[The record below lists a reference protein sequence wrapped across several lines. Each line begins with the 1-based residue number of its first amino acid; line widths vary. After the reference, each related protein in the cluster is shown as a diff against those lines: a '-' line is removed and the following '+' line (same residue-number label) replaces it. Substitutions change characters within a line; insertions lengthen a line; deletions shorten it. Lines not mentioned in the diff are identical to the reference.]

1 MALKLNLSRVAINS
15 TGTEMYIADTTGEY
29 SEDNVGG
36 YGGINPIRNTLAV
49 LYSCKYNSSTGSEV
63 VEILPYDPET
73 VETITLNT
81 TKDGYYEVIAV
92 AVPKTTPV
100 VEGNYGYV
108 NGSIV
113 KLVEGQ
119 LVTKTVEEVYA
130 DPLYLNGVSFKTVIL
145 ARIAITRSRLNLE
158 IVKLYQAKNEDRAHN
173 RVIAD
178 KDNQFKF
185 VKGLLE
191 GARYL
196 WCSDNYT
203 GAQLVVESFNE
214 LEV

>member
-81 TKDGYYEVIAV
+81 IKDGYYEVIAV
-92 AVPKTTPV
+92 AVPKTTPT

-119 LVTKTVEEVYA
+119 PVAKTIEEVYA
-130 DPLYLNGVSFKTVIL
+130 DPLY
-145 ARIAITRSRLNLE
+145 
-158 IVKLYQAKNEDRAHN
+158 
-173 RVIAD
+173 
-178 KDNQFKF
+178 
-185 VKGLLE
+185 
-191 GARYL
+191 
-196 WCSDNYT
+196 
-203 GAQLVVESFNE
+203 
-214 LEV
+214 

>member
-1 MALKLNLSRVAINS
+1 M
-15 TGTEMYIADTTGEY
+15 
-29 SEDNVGG
+29 
-36 YGGINPIRNTLAV
+36 
-49 LYSCKYNSSTGSEV
+49 
-63 VEILPYDPET
+63 
-73 VETITLNT
+73 
-81 TKDGYYEVIAV
+81 
-92 AVPKTTPV
+92 
-100 VEGNYGYV
+100 
-108 NGSIV
+108 
-113 KLVEGQ
+113 
-119 LVTKTVEEVYA
+119 
-130 DPLYLNGVSFKTVIL
+130 
-145 ARIAITRSRLNLE
+145 NLE
-158 IVKLYQAKNEDRAHN
+158 LVKLYQAKNEDRAHN